1 MRLIFQ
7 TRSELKFDGRTN
19 PAHAGTNPDEARIG
33 ARPKVGTTNT
43 EQQF

>member
-1 MRLIFQ
+1 MRPDFQ
-7 TRSELKFDGRTN
+7 ECNELKIDGRIN

-33 ARPKVGTTNT
+33 ARPKAGITNT